1 MKFENALESE
11 EVILYNESNSYLIFK
26 KIMNFIISFIALV
39 TLSPILLI
47 ISLIIKI
54 DSEGPVIY
62 KHYRL
67 GKNGKVIGVY
77 KFRTMVKNADEVFRN
92 FTKEQ
97 KEEYEKFF
105 KLENDPRITRVGDFL
120 RKTSLDELPQMINIL
135 KGEMSIVGPR
145 AEWVDE
151 VEIFA
156 EQIPYHHVRYYVK
169 AGWTGWSHIN
179 MNPVFSV
186 EEEKERLAYDI
197 YYMKHRNVLWE
208 IGILVKA
215 VFLALGGRHK

>member
-1 MKFENALESE
+1 MKFESALESE
-11 EVILYNESNSYLIFK
+11 KVIFYNDGNSYLIFK
-26 KIMNFIISFIALV
+26 RIMDFILSFIALV
-39 TLSPILLI
+39 ILSPILLI
-47 ISLIIKI
+47 ISLLIKI

-120 RKTSLDELPQMINIL
+120 RKTSLDELPQILNIL
-135 KGEMSIVGPR
+135 KGEMSIIGPR
-145 AEWVDE
+145 PVVLDE
-151 VEIFA
+151 IKKFGNLKCKYLSVL
-156 EQIPYHHVRYYVK
+156 P
-169 AGWTGWSHIN
+169 GLTGWWACNGRSSTTYEERIN
-179 MNPVFSV
+179 LEMYYIDNQSL
-186 EEEKERLAYDI
+186 KLDI
-197 YYMKHRNVLWE
+197 ECFFKT
-208 IGILVKA
+208 ILA
-215 VFLALGGRHK
+215 VFKRNGAM

>member
-1 MKFENALESE
+1 MKFENVLESE

-67 GKNGKVIGVY
+67 GKNGKVIGAY

-120 RKTSLDELPQMINIL
+120 RKTSLDKLPQILNIL
-135 KGEMSIVGPR
+135 KGEMSIIGPR
-145 AEWVDE
+145 PVVLDE
-151 VEIFA
+151 IKKFGNLKDKYLNVL
-156 EQIPYHHVRYYVK
+156 P
-169 AGWTGWSHIN
+169 GLTGWWTCNGRSSTTYEKRIDLEMYYIDN
-179 MNPVFSV
+179 QSLKLDIECFFKTILDVFKRN
-186 EEEKERLAYDI
+186 EE
-197 YYMKHRNVLWE
+197 M
-208 IGILVKA
+208 
-215 VFLALGGRHK
+215 

>member
-1 MKFENALESE
+1 MKFENVLESE

-62 KHYRL
+62 KHYIL
-67 GKNGKVIGVY
+67 GKNGKVIGAY

-120 RKTSLDELPQMINIL
+120 RKTSLDKLPQILNIL
-135 KGEMSIVGPR
+135 KGEMSIIGPR
-145 AEWVDE
+145 PVVLDE
-151 VEIFA
+151 IKKFGNLKDKYLNVL
-156 EQIPYHHVRYYVK
+156 P
-169 AGWTGWSHIN
+169 GLTGWWTCNGRS
-179 MNPVFSV
+179 STTY
-186 EEEKERLAYDI
+186 EKRIDLEMYYIDNQSLKLDI
-197 YYMKHRNVLWE
+197 ECFFKT
-208 IGILVKA
+208 ILA
-215 VFLALGGRHK
+215 VFKRNEKM

>member
-1 MKFENALESE
+1 MKFENVLESE

-77 KFRTMVKNADEVFRN
+77 KFRTMVKNADEIFRN

-120 RKTSLDELPQMINIL
+120 RKTSLDELPQILNIL
-135 KGEMSIVGPR
+135 KGEMSIIGPR
-145 AEWVDE
+145 PVVLDE
-151 VEIFA
+151 IKKFGNLKDKYLNVL
-156 EQIPYHHVRYYVK
+156 P
-169 AGWTGWSHIN
+169 GLTGWWTCNGRSSTTYEKRIDLEMYYIDN
-179 MNPVFSV
+179 QSLKLDIECFFKTILDVFKRN
-186 EEEKERLAYDI
+186 EE
-197 YYMKHRNVLWE
+197 M
-208 IGILVKA
+208 
-215 VFLALGGRHK
+215 

>member
-1 MKFENALESE
+1 MKFESALESE
-11 EVILYNESNSYLIFK
+11 KVIFYNDGNSYLIFK
-26 KIMNFIISFIALV
+26 RIMDFILSFIALV
-39 TLSPILLI
+39 ILSPILLI
-47 ISLIIKI
+47 ISLLIKI

-120 RKTSLDELPQMINIL
+120 RKTSLDELPQILNIL
-135 KGEMSIVGPR
+135 KGEMSIIGPR
-145 AEWVDE
+145 PVVLDE
-151 VEIFA
+151 IKKFGNLKNKYLSVL
-156 EQIPYHHVRYYVK
+156 P
-169 AGWTGWSHIN
+169 GLTGWWACNGRSNTTYEERIN
-179 MNPVFSV
+179 LEMYYIDNQSL
-186 EEEKERLAYDI
+186 KLDI
-197 YYMKHRNVLWE
+197 ECLFKT
-208 IGILVKA
+208 ILA
-215 VFLALGGRHK
+215 VFKRNGAM

>member
-1 MKFENALESE
+1 MKFENVLESE
-11 EVILYNESNSYLIFK
+11 EVILDNESNSYLIFK

-120 RKTSLDELPQMINIL
+120 RKTSLDKLPQILNIL
-135 KGEMSIVGPR
+135 KGEMSIIGPR
-145 AEWVDE
+145 PVVLDE
-151 VEIFA
+151 IKKFGNLKDNYLNVL
-156 EQIPYHHVRYYVK
+156 P
-169 AGWTGWSHIN
+169 GLTGWWACNGRSN
-179 MNPVFSV
+179 TTY
-186 EEEKERLAYDI
+186 EKRIDLEMYYIDNQSLKLDI
-197 YYMKHRNVLWE
+197 ECFFKT
-208 IGILVKA
+208 ILA
-215 VFLALGGRHK
+215 VFKRNGAM

>member
-1 MKFENALESE
+1 MKFENVLESE

-120 RKTSLDELPQMINIL
+120 RKTSLDELPQILNIL
-135 KGEMSIVGPR
+135 KGEMSIIGPR
-145 AEWVDE
+145 PVVLDE
-151 VEIFA
+151 IKKFGNLKDKYLNVL
-156 EQIPYHHVRYYVK
+156 P
-169 AGWTGWSHIN
+169 GLTGWWTCNGRSSTTYEKRIDLEMYYIDN
-179 MNPVFSV
+179 QSLKLDIECFFKTILDLFKRN
-186 EEEKERLAYDI
+186 EE
-197 YYMKHRNVLWE
+197 M
-208 IGILVKA
+208 
-215 VFLALGGRHK
+215 